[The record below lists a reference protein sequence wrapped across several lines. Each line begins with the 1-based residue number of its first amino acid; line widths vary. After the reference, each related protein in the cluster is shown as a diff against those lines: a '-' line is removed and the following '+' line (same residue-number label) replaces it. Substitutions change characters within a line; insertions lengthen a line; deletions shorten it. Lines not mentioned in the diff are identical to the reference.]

1 MSAPSSEDPAQ
12 LPGVIF
18 TQETAAR
25 MTGIGMIWAQ
35 TKSGVIGKDGTMPW
49 HLPEDMKHFSRITT
63 GHPVIM
69 GRRTWE
75 SFPEKYRP
83 LPGRTNIVVTRNEKW
98 ASTPEAQ
105 GAVVVS
111 SLDEAL
117 LESQFAPGGQKV
129 WIVGG
134 GDIYRQSM
142 GIANLAVITIIDTD
156 VEGDTFAPELGDDWT
171 FDTMAPAE
179 GWLTA
184 KNGTNYRFTTWRRN
198 ASQKSQED

>member
-1 MSAPSSEDPAQ
+1 MSTSSPDGPDQ

-18 TQETAAR
+18 TQETAAK

-35 TKSGVIGKDGTMPW
+35 TTSGVIGKDGTMPW
-49 HLPEDMKHFSRITT
+49 QLPEDMKHFSQITT

-98 ASTPEAQ
+98 ASSPEAQ

-111 SLDEAL
+111 SLDAAL

-134 GDIYRQSM
+134 GEIYRQSM

-156 VEGDTFAPELGDDWT
+156 VEGDTYAPELGDDWT
-171 FDTMAPAE
+171 FDTVAPSE

-184 KNGTNYRFTTWRRN
+184 KNGTNYRFTTWRRTE
-198 ASQKSQED
+198 S

>member
-1 MSAPSSEDPAQ
+1 MSTPSADVPAQ

-18 TQETAAR
+18 TQETAAA

-35 TKSGVIGKDGTMPW
+35 TKAGVIGKDGSMPW
-49 HLPEDMKHFSRITT
+49 HLPEDLKHFSQLTT

-69 GRRTWE
+69 GRKTWE
-75 SFPEKYRP
+75 SFPAKYRP
-83 LPGRTNIVVTRNEKW
+83 LPGRTNIVVTRNAEW
-98 ASTPEAQ
+98 ASTPEAE
-105 GAVVVS
+105 GALVVS

-129 WIVGG
+129 WIIGG
-134 GDIYRQSM
+134 AQIFEQSM
-142 GIANLAVITIIDTD
+142 NLANLAVVTIIDAD
-156 VEGDTFAPELGDDWT
+156 FDGDTFAPELGDDWT

-184 KNGTNYRFTTWRRN
+184 KNGTNYRFTSWRRN
-198 ASQKSQED
+198 ER

>member
-1 MSAPSSEDPAQ
+1 MSASSPDVPDQ

-18 TQETAAR
+18 TQETAAK

-35 TKSGVIGKDGTMPW
+35 TTSGVIGKDGTMPW
-49 HLPEDMKHFSRITT
+49 QLPEDMKHFSQTTT

-98 ASTPEAQ
+98 ASSPEAQ

-111 SLDEAL
+111 TLDAAL

-134 GDIYRQSM
+134 GEIYRQSM

-156 VEGDTFAPELGDDWT
+156 VEGDTYAPELGDDWT
-171 FDTMAPAE
+171 FDTVAPSE

-198 ASQKSQED
+198 ES